1 MFLIWWYFYNTYFPV
16 EMFLSHLPLCIGL
29 DLAVLA
35 VQPPSASGRGWQR
48 GQPVLRGSHLSDS
61 VLFEH
66 LLVFLFLFLFLFL
79 YLYLQHG
86 LHLFLLIPPLL
97 IPLPPLP
104 PPPCPPPR
112 SPRSPPRLTLSLTL
126 SIVLEDRW
134 THLLLFIVLI
144 HLIGVS
150 TIKQTSVCTPDVCVE
165 PIGWTVRIIWQSVL
179 WYCKEVTSW

>member
-1 MFLIWWYFYNTYFPV
+1 MILLQYLFSSRNVLITLATVYRLRFGCTRSPAS
-16 EMFLSHLPLCIGL
+16 LSVRPWLTTSVARISFVRFGPLWAPSCLPLPL
-29 DLAVLA
+29 PLPPAW
-35 VQPPSASGRGWQR
+35 PPSL
-48 GQPVLRGSHLSDS
+48 PL
-61 VLFEH
+61 
-66 LLVFLFLFLFLFL
+66 
-79 YLYLQHG
+79 
-86 LHLFLLIPPLL
+86 PLL

-165 PIGWTVRIIWQSVL
+165 PIGWTVR
-179 WYCKEVTSW
+179 

>member
-1 MFLIWWYFYNTYFPV
+1 MMILLQYLFSSRNVLITLATVYRLRFGCTRSPAS
-16 EMFLSHLPLCIGL
+16 LSARPWLTTWSTSVARISFVRFGPLWAPSCLPLPL
-29 DLAVLA
+29 PLPLPPAW
-35 VQPPSASGRGWQR
+35 PPSL
-48 GQPVLRGSHLSDS
+48 PL
-61 VLFEH
+61 
-66 LLVFLFLFLFLFL
+66 
-79 YLYLQHG
+79 
-86 LHLFLLIPPLL
+86 PLL

-134 THLLLFIVLI
+134 THLLLFIMLI

-165 PIGWTVRIIWQSVL
+165 PIGWTVR
-179 WYCKEVTSW
+179 

>member
-1 MFLIWWYFYNTYFPV
+1 MMILLQYLFSSRNVLITLATVYRLRFGCTRSPAS
-16 EMFLSHLPLCIGL
+16 LSVRPWLTTWSTSVARISFVRFGPLWAPSCLPLPL
-29 DLAVLA
+29 PLPPAW
-35 VQPPSASGRGWQR
+35 PPS
-48 GQPVLRGSHLSDS
+48 L
-61 VLFEH
+61 
-66 LLVFLFLFLFLFL
+66 
-79 YLYLQHG
+79 
-86 LHLFLLIPPLL
+86 PLL

-112 SPRSPPRLTLSLTL
+112 PPPRSPPRLTLSLTL

-165 PIGWTVRIIWQSVL
+165 PIGWTVR
-179 WYCKEVTSW
+179 

>member
-1 MFLIWWYFYNTYFPV
+1 MMILLQYLFSSRNVLITLATVYRLRFGCTRSPAS
-16 EMFLSHLPLCIGL
+16 LSVRPWLTTWSTSVAQISFVRFGSLWAPSCLPLPL
-29 DLAVLA
+29 PLPLPPAW
-35 VQPPSASGRGWQR
+35 PPSL
-48 GQPVLRGSHLSDS
+48 PLPLLS
-61 VLFEH
+61 
-66 LLVFLFLFLFLFL
+66 
-79 YLYLQHG
+79 
-86 LHLFLLIPPLL
+86 PPLL

-112 SPRSPPRLTLSLTL
+112 PPPRSPPRLTLSLTL

-165 PIGWTVRIIWQSVL
+165 PIGWTVR
-179 WYCKEVTSW
+179 